1 MSGFFERRIHAF
13 AYGSLCLS
21 LSQYIT
27 WRKSNVARYVLPMVE
42 NNQPLSPHVHGR
54 VMDIEENVAND
65 LGDETPYMTRGPARA
80 SHDEDSV
87 SYIKPIITELVRT
100 QVCFPNIKLLVDKIS
115 VVKVP
120 SATESSGLEAYRMYL
135 TDREKTI
142 QGLYA
147 CYLFLSKAA
156 LMFPI
161 YQLS

>member
-1 MSGFFERRIHAF
+1 
-13 AYGSLCLS
+13 
-21 LSQYIT
+21 
-27 WRKSNVARYVLPMVE
+27 MVE